1 MTSEVIS
8 EVIFL
13 DQELSVDF
21 ENIFGLWLVP
31 GVGGKPECF
40 TKTEI

>member
-8 EVIFL
+8 QAIFL

-31 GVGGKPECF
+31 GEGGKPECF